1 LKRKFVTNLALLL
14 FLNLLI
20 KPIYAFGIDVSV
32 QNAVGSL
39 QYGNFYILLNFSLI
53 FSIILDLGIENFN
66 RREIARHQHVLNRYF
81 SYLFPLKVILGVCYF
96 ILCSIIGYS
105 LGWRA
110 QEFHLLWILLFN
122 QFLASFILYLRSN
135 LGGLHM
141 FKIDSFLSV
150 LDRFVVIVICA
161 FLLLEPVTKKA
172 FRIEWFV
179 YSQTAAYIISAVV
192 AFSVVFS
199 KATSFKFQINLK
211 KNLGFLKK
219 SFPFALLTLFMAAY
233 LRIDSVL
240 LGKLLPDGK
249 EQAGIYAQSFRIVE
263 ILSNYGYL
271 FTIILLPIFSRMIRK
286 KVSVEQLTQL
296 SFLLLF
302 VPAFIMTLGCMF
314 FSREIMDILYNSHL
328 EESTHVFKILIFSFL
343 GMCATYIF
351 GTLLTANGNMRQLN
365 IMAFSAVLLN
375 LTLNLILIPRLG
387 VNGAAITNV
396 SIQCF
401 TSLIQIVLVI
411 KIFRFKTNYSLL
423 IRIFVFLFTL
433 IITGILLKKLSW
445 SWYYSFGLFLA
456 LGAIFSFISKLFSFK
471 SLFNI
476 LTSAEQE

>member
-1 LKRKFVTNLALLL
+1 V
-14 FLNLLI
+14 
-20 KPIYAFGIDVSV
+20 
-32 QNAVGSL
+32 
-39 QYGNFYILLNFSLI
+39 
-53 FSIILDLGIENFN
+53 
-66 RREIARHQHVLNRYF
+66 
-81 SYLFPLKVILGVCYF
+81 
-96 ILCSIIGYS
+96 
-105 LGWRA
+105 
-110 QEFHLLWILLFN
+110 LLFN

-150 LDRFVVIVICA
+150 LDRFVVIVICG
-161 FLLLEPVTKKA
+161 FLLLEPVTKNA

-179 YSQTAAYIISAVV
+179 YSQTAAYVISAVI

-199 KATSFKFQINLK
+199 KATSFKFRLDLKRNLR
-211 KNLGFLKK
+211 FLRK

-286 KVSVEQLTQL
+286 RESVEQLSRL

-302 VPAFIMTLGCMF
+302 VPAFIITLGCMF
-314 FSREIMDILYNSHL
+314 YSSEIIDILYNAHL
-328 EESTHVFKILIFSFL
+328 EESSRVFKILIFSFL
-343 GMCATYIF
+343 GMCTTYIF
-351 GTLLTANGNMRQLN
+351 GTLLTANGSMKQLN
-365 IMAFSAVLLN
+365 IMASAAVVLN
-375 LTLNLILIPRLG
+375 LTLNLILIPRFG

-401 TSLIQIVLVI
+401 TSLVQIVLVI
-411 KIFRFKTNYSLL
+411 KIFKFKMNYPLL
-423 IRIFVFLFTL
+423 IRISAFLAIL
-433 IITGILLKKLSW
+433 IITGIFVKRLPW
-445 SWYYSFGLFLA
+445 DWYYSFGLFLA
-456 LGAIFSFISKLFSFK
+456 LGAIFSFISRLFSFK
-471 SLFNI
+471 TLFQI
-476 LTSAEQE
+476 LTSAEPE